1 MNVMNE
7 EVKENKE
14 ILEVIFNQGICD
26 SLSIES
32 KMSADFL
39 DKLKEGNAV
48 FTYTKKDDMFQVS
61 IYNNVEWIS
70 AINDYLADPDD
81 YSVSII
87 TKEYTVAF
95 KHVNLKYLKN
105 QVYNKMKEANV
116 DKNILDDY
124 KQMIKN
130 IETKINDKVEV
141 KE

>member
-1 MNVMNE
+1 MNVMSE
-7 EVKENKE
+7 KIKENKE
-14 ILEVIFNQGICD
+14 ILEVIFNQGIQD
-26 SLSIES
+26 SLTIEG
-32 KMSADFL
+32 KMTADFL

-61 IYNNVEWIS
+61 IYNNIEWVS
-70 AINDYLADPDD
+70 AVNDYLADPDD

-105 QVYNKMKEANV
+105 QVYNKMKEAGIE
-116 DKNILDDY
+116 KNILEDY
-124 KQMIKN
+124 KLMIKR
-130 IETKINDKVEV
+130 IETKLEEKTE

>member
-1 MNVMNE
+1 MSE
-7 EVKENKE
+7 IKENKE
-14 ILEVIFNQGICD
+14 ILEVIFNQGIQD
-26 SLSIES
+26 SLTIES

-39 DKLKEGNAV
+39 DKLREGNAV

-61 IYNNVEWIS
+61 IYNNVEWVS
-70 AINDYLADPDD
+70 AVNDYIADPDD

-116 DKNILDDY
+116 DKNILEDY
-124 KQMIKN
+124 KLMIKR
-130 IETKINDKVEV
+130 IETKLEEKTK

>member
-1 MNVMNE
+1 MNVMSE
-7 EVKENKE
+7 KIKENKE
-14 ILEVIFNQGICD
+14 ILEVIFNQGIQD
-26 SLSIES
+26 SLTIEG
-32 KMSADFL
+32 KMIADFL

-61 IYNNVEWIS
+61 IYNNIEWVS
-70 AINDYLADPDD
+70 AVNDYVADPDD

-105 QVYNKMKEANV
+105 QVYNKMKEAGIE
-116 DKNILDDY
+116 KNILEDY
-124 KQMIKN
+124 KLMIKR
-130 IETKINDKVEV
+130 IETKLEEKTE

>member
-1 MNVMNE
+1 MSE
-7 EVKENKE
+7 KTKENKE
-14 ILEVIFNQGICD
+14 ILEVIFNQGIQD
-26 SLSIES
+26 SLTIES

-39 DKLKEGNAV
+39 DKLREGNAV

-61 IYNNVEWIS
+61 IYNNVEWVS
-70 AINDYLADPDD
+70 AVNDYVADPDD

-116 DKNILDDY
+116 DKNILEDY
-124 KQMIKN
+124 KLMIKR
-130 IETKINDKVEV
+130 IETKLEEKTK